1 MATKQSL
8 LALALLAAACI
19 LLLPSASAVTD
30 LEYCNKHKDYPVKV
44 SGVEIVPDPVERGVP
59 ATFKISATT
68 GGTITTG
75 KLVIDVKYF
84 FFNVYS
90 ETDDICTKTAC
101 PATDKFKLSHSQTLP
116 SVTPPGTYTITMKM
130 LGEKDE
136 ELSCISFKFSIG
148 LFSPVALS

>member
-1 MATKQSL
+1 LATHDLSTVFLHVEQWFVISFP
-8 LALALLAAACI
+8 C
-19 LLLPSASAVTD
+19 PS
-30 LEYCNKHKDYPVKV
+30 P
-44 SGVEIVPDPVERGVP
+44 
-59 ATFKISATT
+59 

-130 LGEKDE
+130 LGKKDE